1 MKKKFLAVLLAC
13 MIAASIVPA
22 AVSANEGD
30 SAVVSADGSAVN
42 QIPAAVL
49 TPATVSDTQ
58 DVVAYGETEPVTTE
72 DALRS
77 AVAVEGSTV
86 TLGANITL
94 KSKLNVANNVT
105 INGAGYK
112 LLASFSSVDSII
124 EINAGDKMVTIS
136 NIVLEN
142 IANAKHAIN
151 VYKSTNVTLDT
162 ITVKNL
168 NSGLGLLVNASKVT
182 ATGNWLFE
190 NNVWGDNSLTANA
203 INVGWG
209 QNISDMQICEFD
221 ASSAKLNGVARIY
234 TDHGDV
240 ERAGA
245 LSKFTVDLA
254 GDYAQ
259 ATLTDANNAMGYFA
273 YMDRAVQ
280 DAVAGAT
287 VTLNQDVTVE
297 SVINLDKQITLDG
310 KDHSITAAENVAGN
324 FVTISK
330 DGTKLIDVEL
340 IAGTSSKN
348 VLHIYKAKNV
358 ELTGVTLD
366 HSKASAGAP
375 MIVNESDVIVN
386 GNLEMITGMNSWYA
400 FNVEAKDTTANVN
413 FATGSSVTYIDNSGN
428 NLPLAGFDQ
437 GAGTASVTDNTGKI
451 VAASIGEGGNTD
463 LYDSLDKAIDAAEAI
478 EGGATVKVLQSGLSA
493 TVDTSKNIKFDVPAG
508 VTEPVLKDQNGNS
521 LDITEDGSVVVV
533 PDVETYVAT
542 INGQATAYKPGTVVS
557 LNAPVYSADRVFVK
571 WVVTSGN
578 AVIANEYS
586 NQTTFVMPE
595 GNVTIQAVY
604 SDIIYQPVL
613 PEIPSYNPGGSSS
626 KPETSKPETS
636 EPETEWKR
644 DDDGNTYFYKD
655 GEKVTGWVEE
665 DGEWYYMNEDTGA
678 MTEESWVKVNNVWYA
693 FDDDGHML
701 TGWQE
706 IDGKW
711 YYLKDWGGM
720 ATGWQQVDGVWY
732 YLKGD
737 GAMATGW
744 VQSNGQWYYLK
755 GNGAMATGWVESN
768 GKWYYLYE
776 SGEMATNATIG
787 GYYVNSNGEWVK

>member
-1 MKKKFLAVLLAC
+1 MKKKFLAILLAC
-13 MIAASIVPA
+13 MMAASVVPA

-42 QIPAAVL
+42 QIPASSFQ
-49 TPATVSDTQ
+49 PAAASDTQ
-58 DVVAYGETEPVTTE
+58 DAVTYGETKTVSNESS
-72 DALRS
+72 LRS
-77 AVAVEGSTV
+77 AIAENAEISLSGDIQLT
-86 TLGANITL
+86 
-94 KSKLNVANNVT
+94 SKLDITANNVT
-105 INGAGYK
+105 INGNGHK
-112 LLASFSSVDSII
+112 ITASNTLSGHII
-124 EINAGDKMVTIS
+124 DIIGANGVKIS
-136 NIVLEN
+136 NLVIDGTG
-142 IANAKHAIN
+142 ASGAKHGID

-182 ATGNWLFE
+182 ATGDWLFE
-190 NNVWGDNSLTANA
+190 NNVWGDNLLTANA

-245 LSKFTVDLA
+245 LSKFIVDLA

-259 ATLTDANNAMGYFA
+259 ATLTDANNAVGYFA

-324 FVTISK
+324 FVTVYE
-330 DGTKLIDVEL
+330 DGTNLNNVKL
-340 IAGTSSKN
+340 IAGAKSKN

-386 GNLEMITGMNSWYA
+386 GNLEMITGVNSWYA

-478 EGGATVKVLQSGLSA
+478 EGGATVKVLQSGLFA

-542 INGQATAYKPGTVVS
+542 INGQAAEYKPGTVVS
-557 LNAPVYSADRVFVK
+557 LYAPVYSSNGAVFEK
-571 WVVTSGN
+571 WVVVSGN
-578 AVIANEYS
+578 AVIANVYS

-595 GNVTIQAVY
+595 GDVEIQAVY
-604 SDIIYQPVL
+604 TSYQPVL
-613 PEIPSYNPGGSSS
+613 PEIPEYVPEY

-665 DGEWYYMNEDTGA
+665 DGVWYYMNEDTGA

-755 GNGAMATGWVESN
+755 GNGAMATGWVEWS

>member
-13 MIAASIVPA
+13 MIAASAVP
-22 AVSANEGD
+22 
-30 SAVVSADGSAVN
+30 AVVSADGEQAVSG
-42 QIPAAVL
+42 PV
-49 TPATVSDTQ
+49 VSD
-58 DVVAYGETEPVTTE
+58 DVSVGDTEVDFEDGEADGVIDTE
-72 DALRS
+72 DELRT
-77 AVAVEGSTV
+77 AVAQEGSV
-86 TLGANITL
+86 ITLGADITL
-94 KSKLNVANNVT
+94 KSTLNVANNVT
-105 INGAGYK
+105 IDGAGQFTISIADDVTWATDNSNKYMVV
-112 LLASFSSVDSII
+112 ASSGVTVQ
-124 EINAGDKMVTIS
+124 NVTIDA
-136 NIVLEN
+136 EN
-142 IANAKHAIN
+142 NASGCLQFYTATGGKIH
-151 VYKSTNVTLDT
+151 NVTLT
-162 ITVKNL
+162 GAKQ
-168 NSGLGLLVNASKVT
+168 LGLNVNASTVT
-182 ATGNWLFE
+182 ATGTITYTGNG
-190 NNVWGDNSLTANA
+190 WGNG

-209 QNISDMQICEFD
+209 SSISGASACSFD
-221 ASSAKLNGVARIY
+221 ASGATLVGVSSIY
-234 TDHGDV
+234 TDTNDTTN
-240 ERAGA
+240 AGEGTISITPPSSFA
-245 LSKFTVDLA
+245 RLSDPETVGKSAICVPSETVTATVDGTSYYASFEKAVEAAQL
-254 GDYAQ
+254 GD
-259 ATLTDANNAMGYFA
+259 
-273 YMDRAVQ
+273 
-280 DAVAGAT
+280 T
-287 VTLNQDVTVE
+287 VNLQKDVTVY
-297 SVINLDKQITLDG
+297 SAINLHNQITLNG
-310 KDHSITAAENVAGN
+310 NGHSITAGSSVEGN
-324 FVTISK
+324 FVTVYE
-330 DGTKLIDVEL
+330 DGTNLNNVKL
-340 IAGTSSKN
+340 IAGAKSKN
-348 VLHIYKAKNV
+348 VLHIYQAKNIV
-358 ELTGVTLD
+358 LTDVTLD
-366 HSKASAGAP
+366 HSKALDGAP
-375 MIVNESDVIVN
+375 MIVNESDVTVN
-386 GNLEMITGMNSWYA
+386 GNLELITGAYSWYG
-400 FNVEAKDTTANVN
+400 FNVDARNTTANVN
-413 FATGSSVTYIDNSGN
+413 FAEGSSVTYTGNSSN
-428 NLPLAGFDQ
+428 KPLAGLDQ
-437 GAGTASVTDNTGKI
+437 GTGTASVTDNTGKI

-533 PDVETYVAT
+533 PDAEAYTAT
-542 INGQATAYKPGTVVS
+542 INGQTYKYEAGKTVS
-557 LNAPVYSADRVFVK
+557 LYAPVYSSNGAVFEK
-571 WVVTSGN
+571 WVVVSGN
-578 AVIANEYS
+578 AVIANVYS

-595 GNVTIQAVY
+595 GDVEIQAVY
-604 SDIIYQPVL
+604 TNYQPVL
-613 PEIPSYNPGGSSS
+613 PEIPEYVPEY

-720 ATGWQQVDGVWY
+720 ATGWQQVDGKWY